1 MKSISCK
8 TRKRGNVASR
18 EQQRCQ
24 PAYHSESIPRERLG
38 RLNFL
43 NPLSCYVTL
52 SFASRGVRRQVP
64 WGFFSAW
71 QQSIY
76 HPAHLSGFPGQERR
90 ECLGEMMMP
99 SFILEAFLRGKFCLP
114 GFLLMEGSWKA
125 TFSFGESLFHGA
137 LSAGLCFSHFSPIN
151 KSGESWHV

>member
-8 TRKRGNVASR
+8 TRKCGNVASH

-24 PAYHSESIPRERLG
+24 PAYHSKSTPRECLG

-43 NPLSCYVTL
+43 NPLSCCYVTL

-64 WGFFSAW
+64 WGFCSAW

-76 HPAHLSGFPGQERR
+76 HLTRLSGFPGQERH
-90 ECLGEMMMP
+90 ECLGEMAMP
-99 SFILEAFLRGKFCLP
+99 FFILEVFLRGKFCLAA
-114 GFLLMEGSWKA
+114 FLLMEGSWKK
-125 TFSFGESLFHGA
+125 TFSFWRIVLPW
-137 LSAGLCFSHFSPIN
+137 SAVCRAVF
-151 KSGESWHV
+151 